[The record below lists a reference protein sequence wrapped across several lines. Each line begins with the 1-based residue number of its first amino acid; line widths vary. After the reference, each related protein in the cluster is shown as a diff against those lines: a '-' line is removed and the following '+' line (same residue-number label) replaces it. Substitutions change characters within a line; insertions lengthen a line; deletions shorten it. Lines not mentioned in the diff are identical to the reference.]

1 MISNQP
7 LSCGPNL
14 PPTFQF
20 SSHKNIYNEGKV
32 IEINVSLL
40 YIGQSSRA
48 KKILYS
54 CCFKSKRMS
63 IVVIRMGVRHW
74 ILRLMLGT
82 PILYRCCWN
91 MAQTLKG
98 IRKKVCYRRLSCSEL
113 ISNCDG
119 RFHVTMRIL
128 YT

>member
-7 LSCGPNL
+7 LSCGPDL

-32 IEINVSLL
+32 TELNASLL
-40 YIGQSSRA
+40 YIGRSSWA

-54 CCFKSKRMS
+54 CCFKIKRVS

-74 ILRLMLGT
+74 ILRLILGT
-82 PILYRCCWN
+82 PILYRCYWH
-91 MAQTLKG
+91 MAQTLRG
-98 IRKKVCYRRLSCSEL
+98 TRKKFV
-113 ISNCDG
+113 ID
-119 RFHVTMRIL
+119 V
-128 YT
+128 